1 MAPDQNTRTPGARP
15 ALRFPPAGGKL
26 CIGFRVAVLLL
37 PLGPAGL
44 GGLLGD
50 RPAPLGRQLPVPG
63 LLGEAGESLGV

>member
-44 GGLLGD
+44 GGLAG
-50 RPAPLGRQLPVPG
+50 AGFT
-63 LLGEAGESLGV
+63 LLGGKLGG